1 MVETSDL
8 LILVLLM
15 LTILLN
21 VINFLSFHPSP
32 IVIMEGVAAGV
43 IGSVIY
49 VLLRLLTE
57 EA

>member
-8 LILVLLM
+8 LILILLM

-32 IVIMEGVAAGV
+32 IVIMEGVVAGV

-49 VLLRLLTE
+49 VLRLLTE

>member
-8 LILVLLM
+8 LILILLM

-32 IVIMEGVAAGV
+32 VVIMEGVAAGL

-49 VLLRLLTE
+49 VLRLLTE